1 MTVYILPLILSFLLV
16 VSSVFY
22 IYTQRKL
29 KKKNE
34 EYQILKREFDLQTQL
49 SEDFISSLSHELRT
63 PLYGVMGLTNLLAD
77 EYPQIK
83 ESRNFK
89 SLKFSGDH
97 LLNLI
102 NNVLQVN
109 YLNSP
114 NIAINSGYFSLKEL
128 CDNLISS
135 FRYAT
140 ENSGNNLHFNYDNAI
155 NSHIKADSAILTQ
168 ILISLITNALRFTKN
183 GNVYFSVNLIKD
195 REHSYSVSFN
205 VKHDGSGIS
214 TEDEKFIYR
223 EFLNV
228 DLAKKTFLG
237 SSVYGMI
244 INRLAQALE
253 GEIITKNEDRT
264 GSEYILV
271 CNFDKKTEQLSEEDS
286 DKTEKLKVLIVDDN
300 KLNLLVA
307 DKMLS
312 QENFDCTTIDNGFD
326 AIELVKDNTYDII
339 LMDINMPKLN
349 GIGTTKRIREF
360 NASVPIIA
368 LTAVD
373 VTQINRQILQ
383 AGLNDYILKP
393 YDKKHLI
400 ELINKNLKLSSNS

>member
-1 MTVYILPLILSFLLV
+1 
-16 VSSVFY
+16 
-22 IYTQRKL
+22 
-29 KKKNE
+29 
-34 EYQILKREFDLQTQL
+34 
-49 SEDFISSLSHELRT
+49 

-109 YLNSP
+109 YLNTP

-155 NSHIKADSAILTQ
+155 NDHIKADSAILTQ

-183 GNVYFSVNLIKD
+183 GNVYFSVNLIK
-195 REHSYSVSFN
+195 EKENSYSVSFN

-271 CNFDKKTEQLSEEDS
+271 CNFDKKTEQLSEEEA

-300 KLNLLVA
+300 KLNLLV
-307 DKMLS
+307 
-312 QENFDCTTIDNGFD
+312 
-326 AIELVKDNTYDII
+326 
-339 LMDINMPKLN
+339 
-349 GIGTTKRIREF
+349 
-360 NASVPIIA
+360 
-368 LTAVD
+368 
-373 VTQINRQILQ
+373 
-383 AGLNDYILKP
+383 
-393 YDKKHLI
+393 
-400 ELINKNLKLSSNS
+400 